1 MTYLKSLRKNVKN
14 FKIQKQSCS
23 VFKIGVCILLS
34 FKIVIWKLFLRKQPT
49 SFDATT
55 VFPAKWRLID
65 ECRNF
70 ILTTCHCLDMGSA
83 SDRLIGTAWPVR
95 SITQIWV
102 VTRHQYGILRR
113 HFVGQISG
121 GASRNFGCFLALK
134 KHQVVTS
141 VMLTQR
147 SLNERFKRVSIPV
160 RLLRSGRRLRK
171 WARRLRT
178 DEPVIIAFKTTA
190 SKGDICP
197 S

>member
-1 MTYLKSLRKNVKN
+1 MTYRYLKSLRKN
-14 FKIQKQSCS
+14 FKIQKQWRS
-23 VFKIGVCILLS
+23 VFQIGVCILLS

-55 VFPAKWRLID
+55 VFPAKWRLIN

-83 SDRLIGTAWPVR
+83 SDWLIGTGWPVR
-95 SITQIWV
+95 STTQIWV

-113 HFVGQISG
+113 HFAGEISG
-121 GASRNFGCFLALK
+121 GVSRNFGCFLALK
-134 KHQVVTS
+134 KHQAVTS

-147 SLNERFKRVSIPV
+147 SLKERFKCVSIPA